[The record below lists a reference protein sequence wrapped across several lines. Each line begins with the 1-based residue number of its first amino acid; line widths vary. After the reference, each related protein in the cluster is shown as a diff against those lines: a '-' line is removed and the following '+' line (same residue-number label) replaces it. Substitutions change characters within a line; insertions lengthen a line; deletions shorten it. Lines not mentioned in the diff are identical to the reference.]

1 MDLQEI
7 KRIIKMVESADIT
20 SLKLKQDDLTIEVS
34 KEGATAPTTV
44 IAQAP
49 VAPAPVA
56 APVATPTAPAP
67 APDSPAAETP
77 AGDGLTPITSPMVGT
92 FYAAPNPDSP
102 AFVKAGDSIQ
112 KGGVVCIVEAMKL
125 FNEIESDV
133 SGTIEKVLIE
143 NGQPVEFGQ
152 PLFLVRT

>member
-49 VAPAPVA
+49 VAPTPVA
-56 APVATPTAPAP
+56 APVATPTAPAS
-67 APDSPAAETP
+67 APDSSAAETS
-77 AGDGLTPITSPMVGT
+77 ADDGLTPITSPMVGT